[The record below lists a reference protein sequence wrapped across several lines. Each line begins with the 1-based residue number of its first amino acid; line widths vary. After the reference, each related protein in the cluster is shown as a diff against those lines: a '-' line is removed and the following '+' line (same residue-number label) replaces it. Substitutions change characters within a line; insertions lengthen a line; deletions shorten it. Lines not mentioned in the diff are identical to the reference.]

1 MDVTSY
7 PTVQSEP
14 VDMGPALELRE
25 LLARGRAGIRD
36 FHARGGSGEQIT
48 AAITALCDRVVLRA
62 YDRVDEQTGRRD
74 RVANELAVVAVGG
87 YGRGDLA
94 PYSDVDLLFLTAR

>member
-7 PTVQSEP
+7 PTVQPEP

-62 YDRVDEQTGRRD
+62 YDRVDEQIFSKTW
-74 RVANELAVVAVGG
+74 ANPFRQSSIEGKWRAASFKESAG
-87 YGRGDLA
+87 
-94 PYSDVDLLFLTAR
+94 